1 MRQKEETAYLRDE
14 DLKGQCIISV
24 MVELWGKI
32 EGIVFV
38 LQIQMTYMKISHA

>member
-38 LQIQMTYMKISHA
+38 LQIQIKFQQEAY